1 MRQNTSSPRN
11 CLPFQCFHTCTA
23 PGNNHKVTVLFVR
36 GASPARLKAQ
46 LVAFPLNEPVR
57 VDMLYTGSRAGIHRF
72 VAQVPLDE
80 GASVQRYSFKISLLD
95 KESGQICDVVWY
107 SSLGMSRECPL
118 LQHCFAFELNSA
130 HPAWTE
136 DLVLYQVLPDR
147 FASSK
152 GYFTIDAQRF
162 KADAP
167 IHDRAFEY
175 KDLNAVHCGG
185 DLDGIVDMLPYIRS
199 LGCDGIYLTPV
210 FKSGSPLKYEAED
223 YDVVDAHLGGNGA
236 LKRLRARTFG
246 YEMRLILN
254 APLNYTGD
262 NHPWFDRQERT
273 GKGALHHEDS
283 PSRDHY
289 TFRMNDDAVYSGG
302 RGERPKL
309 NYASK
314 SVRHAIYNGHNSVI
328 KKYLRVPY
336 GIDGWCLDSAS
347 QLGDHGTSENNVRRL
362 KQLTH
367 EARAVRE
374 DTLMLGDFHSDARYA
389 LNSEHNLDGA
399 INYTGF
405 LSPIRAFFGGV
416 NLTGDPTPYTGEDLR
431 RTCENYSVGTSQ
443 QVKLCLVNELDTPEL
458 PRFFSI
464 IGGDKALYQA
474 ALAVLFTWRG
484 IPCIYQGDELGDAI
498 TLNDLHGTSPLPFLA
513 MKDHHVTPYSAQ
525 LQSLITELAALR
537 RSNEALTLG
546 SQCFI
551 CAGGAY
557 FGFVRLYNNRFSLVL
572 VNASRQAVK
581 LEQGSMLLPLLAA
594 MYLPTDGQ
602 DKDLSADTGESL
614 LIPLSG
620 RNVRRTDHGEG
631 LEALYELLSRE
642 DLKVCAYG
650 LTSTSEEYEKKCIAE
665 LTAGKTLTLP
675 ARTTVVV
682 NNAARE

>member
-1 MRQNTSSPRN
+1 M
-11 CLPFQCFHTCTA
+11 
-23 PGNNHKVTVLFVR
+23 
-36 GASPARLKAQ
+36 
-46 LVAFPLNEPVR
+46 
-57 VDMLYTGSRAGIHRF
+57 GS
-72 VAQVPLDE
+72 
-80 GASVQRYSFKISLLD
+80 
-95 KESGQICDVVWY
+95 
-107 SSLGMSRECPL
+107 
-118 LQHCFAFELNSA
+118 
-130 HPAWTE
+130 
-136 DLVLYQVLPDR
+136 
-147 FASSK
+147 
-152 GYFTIDAQRF
+152 
-162 KADAP
+162 
-167 IHDRAFEY
+167 
-175 KDLNAVHCGG
+175 
-185 DLDGIVDMLPYIRS
+185 
-199 LGCDGIYLTPV
+199 
-210 FKSGSPLKYEAED
+210 
-223 YDVVDAHLGGNGA
+223 
-236 LKRLRARTFG
+236 
-246 YEMRLILN
+246 
-254 APLNYTGD
+254 
-262 NHPWFDRQERT
+262 
-273 GKGALHHEDS
+273 
-283 PSRDHY
+283 
-289 TFRMNDDAVYSGG
+289 
-302 RGERPKL
+302 
-309 NYASK
+309 
-314 SVRHAIYNGHNSVI
+314 
-328 KKYLRVPY
+328 
-336 GIDGWCLDSAS
+336 
-347 QLGDHGTSENNVRRL
+347 
-362 KQLTH
+362 
-367 EARAVRE
+367 
-374 DTLMLGDFHSDARYA
+374 
-389 LNSEHNLDGA
+389 
-399 INYTGF
+399 
-405 LSPIRAFFGGV
+405 
-416 NLTGDPTPYTGEDLR
+416 
-431 RTCENYSVGTSQ
+431 SQ

-498 TLNDLHGTSPLPFLA
+498 TQNDLHGTSPLPFLA

-537 RSNEALTLG
+537 RSNEAMTLG